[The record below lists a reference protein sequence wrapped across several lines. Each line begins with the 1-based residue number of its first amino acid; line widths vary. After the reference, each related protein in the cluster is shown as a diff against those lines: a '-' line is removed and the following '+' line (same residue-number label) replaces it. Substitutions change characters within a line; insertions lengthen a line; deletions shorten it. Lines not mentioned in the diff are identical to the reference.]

1 MKIKNFIISFFIL
14 TFMLGCG
21 GFQTSSYFLSDGIYN
36 NSPIVIQKNK
46 SNKSEYY
53 SKYFQNI
60 GDNYSSFNN
69 TDEYFIDSENYF
81 SPNSNDQLAWGDEV
95 SQTEVVFINYRFPR
109 YWSFYNQ
116 GYYNRYNGLAFG
128 WGYHNPYYSPFY
140 SPFYN
145 PYYNP
150 YYSPFYSPFYNP
162 YNPFYSSRPYYNGQ
176 NYYADKGYKKR
187 KSSSFSE
194 SNSRRGEKN
203 YPDSKTN
210 DKEVSSNIKNK
221 SDSELDIRTALNR
234 LNVGRGRY
242 LDSKISGN
250 FLNPI
255 NNQLGSKSRGSLTK
269 RPQISSRYIN
279 SSKGSNINNKSGRG
293 FSSSSVRNYL
303 RETNKSSGLDV
314 NRQYYRENNSSNR
327 SNRNDFQRNN
337 SNNNNYNQG
346 NSSGRSYSPSR
357 SYSSGRSSNNA
368 SKSDLS
374 KLLIQSSTKN
384 FEALSSNK
392 LNKINVR

>member
-1 MKIKNFIISFFIL
+1 M
-14 TFMLGCG
+14 
-21 GFQTSSYFLSDGIYN
+21 
-36 NSPIVIQKNK
+36 
-46 SNKSEYY
+46 
-53 SKYFQNI
+53 
-60 GDNYSSFNN
+60 
-69 TDEYFIDSENYF
+69 
-81 SPNSNDQLAWGDEV
+81 
-95 SQTEVVFINYRFPR
+95 
-109 YWSFYNQ
+109 
-116 GYYNRYNGLAFG
+116 
-128 WGYHNPYYSPFY
+128 
-140 SPFYN
+140 
-145 PYYNP
+145 
-150 YYSPFYSPFYNP
+150 
-162 YNPFYSSRPYYNGQ
+162 
-176 NYYADKGYKKR
+176 
-187 KSSSFSE
+187 SSS
-194 SNSRRGEKN
+194 
-203 YPDSKTN
+203 T
-210 DKEVSSNIKNK
+210 KNK

-242 LDSKISGN
+242 LDSRISGN

-314 NRQYYRENNSSNR
+314 NRQYYKENNSSNR

-368 SKSDLS
+368 SNSRSNSGVSS
-374 KLLIQSSTKN
+374 KGSRLH
-384 FEALSSNK
+384 
-392 LNKINVR
+392 